1 MRGRYQRGT
10 ALLGL
15 PFLLGVLV
23 LVVGPAVLTVGYAF
37 TTYDGLSPATFNG
50 LGTFRDVFAD
60 PELHAS
66 LRTTGAFLIL
76 AVPLRVLGGLLLA
89 LLADGRGR
97 VAGATRVSVFAP
109 SVLPD
114 PATALIWLWVIN
126 PFYGPL
132 GAVLRLFGQTP
143 GPVLLD
149 PWGARLTIVALS
161 VFALGEGFLV
171 TLAARRELPDV
182 LYDAARVEGARPL
195 ARFRRITLPLLAPV
209 LLLLAARDVL
219 MSMQNALV
227 PTLLL
232 TRGGPLD
239 ATKTLPLLVYER
251 GFREGDLGEGAALA
265 VLTLGLGVAAFA
277 AAWGALRLIAPQ
289 RPSMWTSPRRKRE
302 DAGEGVRR

>member
-1 MRGRYQRGT
+1 MTGRYERG
-10 ALLGL
+10 ARLLGA
-15 PFLLGVLV
+15 PFLVGAVLLV
-23 LVVGPAVLTVGYAF
+23 LGPAVVTLGYAF

-50 LGTFRDVFAD
+50 LGTFRDVLAD
-60 PELHAS
+60 PELHNA
-66 LRTTGAFLIL
+66 LRSTAVFLVL

-89 LLADGRGR
+89 LLADGKGR
-97 VAGATRVSVFAP
+97 AAGATRVAVFAP
-109 SVLPD
+109 SVIPD

-132 GAVLRLFGQTP
+132 GALLRLGGQTP

-171 TLAARRELPDV
+171 TLAARRELPDE

-195 ARFRRITLPLLAPV
+195 MRFRRITLPLLAPV

-251 GFREGDLGEGAALA
+251 GFREGELAEGAALA
-265 VLTLGLGVAAFA
+265 VLTLALGVAAFA
-277 AAWGALRLIAPQ
+277 AAWGALRLL
-289 RPSMWTSPRRKRE
+289 RR
-302 DAGEGVRR
+302 